1 MLNIT
6 VRLQDAAAHLW
17 HVSCAWNVAVGSPQ
31 QTLNLADWVPGSYMI
46 RDFSRHIIRMRAF
59 HNERDIALQALD
71 KSRWALQAASG
82 EYRVEYEVYAYDWS
96 VRASYLDEHGAF
108 FDGACL
114 FPWLDGRQQEAY
126 HIDVDV
132 GEWGRA
138 QQWQIATAMT
148 QTGSEQFQAAS
159 YWEAIDHPFTL
170 GLFRQYDFE
179 AAGIPHHII
188 LSGQTLP
195 FDEDRLLA
203 DVEKICEAQIELF
216 GAAPFTH
223 YVFMLYIGDHIYG
236 GLEHRASTALMAD
249 RWSLPRL
256 GAKER
261 GDEYLQLLG
270 LFSHEYF
277 HAWNVKSIKPAA
289 FDPYELHHE
298 QHTEQLWA
306 FEGITSYY
314 DDLMLQRSG
323 VMSTP
328 QYLSQ
333 LAKTIP
339 RVEQAAGSHKQSLA
353 QSRFDAWTKY
363 YKQNEN
369 SANAIVSY
377 YQKGALVALVLD
389 LYLRRETDGE
399 FSLDDVMRALYRR
412 YLQDGRGIS
421 EQDWRALACEV
432 TGVDV
437 QALLHR
443 MIDTTEALPLAEVL
457 VDFGLS
463 LHRVARSDKE
473 AGWVAAL
480 PPHHMMV
487 ETAFGA
493 KYSVD
498 ASGLKINSVSNGG
511 SAEQAGLTVGDV
523 VVAVANLSTSQ
534 FDAVWHSLQVG
545 DSVGVHYFRQGVLY
559 HTQMPV
565 LAQAATTVLLHT
577 EDEQLLSYWLP
588 QWQ

>member
-6 VRLQDAAAHLW
+6 IRLQDAAAHLW
-17 HVSCAWNVAVGSPQ
+17 QVTCAWKVGADAPQ

-46 RDFSRHIIRMRAF
+46 RDFSRHIIRMQAF
-59 HNERDIALQALD
+59 HNERETGVQALD
-71 KSRWALQAASG
+71 KSRWSLQAACG
-82 EYRVEYEVYAYDWS
+82 DYRVEYEVYAYDWS

-114 FPWLDGRQQEAY
+114 FPWLDGRQDEAY
-126 HIDVDV
+126 HIDIDLR
-132 GEWGRA
+132 EWGRE
-138 QQWQIATAMT
+138 QQWQISTAMQ
-148 QTGSEQFQAAS
+148 QTAHNRFQAAS

-170 GLFRQYDFE
+170 GLFRQYAFQ
-179 AAGIPHHII
+179 AAGIPHTII
-188 LSGQTLP
+188 ISGQTLP

-216 GAAPFTH
+216 GAAPFGH

-261 GDEYLQLLG
+261 HEAYLQLLG

-277 HAWNVKSIKPAA
+277 HAWNVKSIKPAV

-333 LAKTIP
+333 LAKTIT
-339 RVEQAAGSHKQSLA
+339 RVEQGAGSMKQSLA
-353 QSRFDAWTKY
+353 QSSFDAWTKY

-377 YQKGALVALVLD
+377 YQKGALAALVLD

-421 EQDWRALACEV
+421 EADWRALASEV

-437 QALLHR
+437 RPVLHN
-443 MIDTTEALPLAEVL
+443 MIDTTAALPLAEVL
-457 VDFGLS
+457 AEFGLRV
-463 LHRVARSDKE
+463 HRVARPEKE
-473 AGWVAAL
+473 AGWVASL
-480 PPHHMMV
+480 PAHPV
-487 ETAFGA
+487 QETAFGA

-498 ASGLKINSVSNGG
+498 ASGLKISSVANGG
-511 SAEQAGLTVGDV
+511 SAELAGLTVGDT
-523 VVAVANLSTSQ
+523 VVAMANLSMSQ
-534 FDAVWHSLQVG
+534 FEAVWHGLQVG

-559 HTQMPV
+559 QTEMPV